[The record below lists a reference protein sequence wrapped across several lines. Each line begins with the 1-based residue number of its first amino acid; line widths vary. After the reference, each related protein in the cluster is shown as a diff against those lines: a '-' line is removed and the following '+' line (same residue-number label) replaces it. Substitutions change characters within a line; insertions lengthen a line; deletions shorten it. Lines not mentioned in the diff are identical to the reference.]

1 MMRFRVNLVVV
12 AALFL
17 LLNTGRSAQGQ
28 ASSDSVV
35 AGTYHIA
42 SVTTIN
48 PHTVKLSL
56 MVRLTNRSTNG
67 ITLANLVFHSNHPV
81 AIQANSAP
89 LRRQPISSSMD
100 LKARGS
106 SQVTQEI
113 VTSRQEYLE
122 FTHGRPLQVQVT
134 VQSAGGTTRTLT
146 LGLHD
151 NPLMGG
157 K

>member
-1 MMRFRVNLVVV
+1 MRFRTNLVVV

-28 ASSDSVV
+28 ISSDSVV
-35 AGTYHIA
+35 AGSYHMTG
-42 SVTTIN
+42 VTSIN
-48 PHTVKLSL
+48 PHTVKFTLQL
-56 MVRLTNRSTNG
+56 HLTNRSTSG
-67 ITLANLVFHSNHPV
+67 ITLTNLVFHSNHPV
-81 AIQANSAP
+81 AVQANSAP
-89 LRRQPISSSMD
+89 FRQQPISSSLE

-106 SQVTQEI
+106 SNVTQTI

-122 FTHGRPLQVQVT
+122 FTHGRPLEVQVN
-134 VQSAGGTTRTLT
+134 VQGSGGSRTLT
-146 LGLHD
+146 LGLHN